1 MKLQQRYALAILLV
15 ATAPLAS
22 CDYEKGP
29 GKDTQYDRNFNTE
42 AAKDATSNEVARD
55 SVNRVQNVQPPL
67 GEGSA
72 ADQQMSTDNAMN
84 SAPSGNTATSP
95 QTASGQPAPTSKAQD
110 GNSQNAKQAPSQ
122 AQGSGQSGQSTSASG
137 STTSGGGTTS
147 GSSGGQTTQ
156 RELQDKYLKLK
167 QLF

>member
-29 GKDTQYDRNFNTE
+29 GKDTQYDKNFNTE
-42 AAKDATSNEVARD
+42 AAKEPTSNEVARD

-72 ADQQMSTDNAMN
+72 ADQQQSVDNAMN
-84 SAPSGNTATSP
+84 SAPGGNAATSP
-95 QTASGQPAPTSKAQD
+95 QTASGQPATVGKAQD

-122 AQGSGQSGQSTSASG
+122 ASGSAGQSGSQSTTTG
-137 STTSGGGTTS
+137 STTSGGG
-147 GSSGGQTTQ
+147 GGQTTQ
-156 RELQDKYLKLK
+156 Q
-167 QLF
+167 

>member
-29 GKDTQYDRNFNTE
+29 GKDTQFDKNFNTE
-42 AAKDATSNEVARD
+42 AAKEPTSNEVARD

-72 ADQQMSTDNAMN
+72 ADQQQSVDKAMN

-95 QTASGQPAPTSKAQD
+95 QTASGQPAPQQDKAQD
-110 GNSQNAKQAPSQ
+110 GNSQNAKQAPSK
-122 AQGSGQSGQSTSASG
+122 ASGTDQSGNG
-137 STTSGGGTTS
+137 GTTAGGTTS
-147 GSSGGQTTQ
+147 GSGGGQTTQ
-156 RELQDKYLKLK
+156 Q
-167 QLF
+167 

>member
-29 GKDTQYDRNFNTE
+29 GKDPQYTKDFNTE
-42 AAKDATSNEVARD
+42 AAKEATSNEIARD

-72 ADQQMSTDNAMN
+72 ADQQQSVDKAMN

-95 QTASGQPAPTSKAQD
+95 QTASGQPAQVDKAQD

-122 AQGSGQSGQSTSASG
+122 ASGNAGQGSTQNTTSAAG
-137 STTSGGGTTS
+137 STTTAPGGSGTTS
-147 GSSGGQTTQ
+147 GSGGGQTTQ
-156 RELQDKYLKLK
+156 
-167 QLF
+167 